1 MRHSIFSSSPKHM
14 TYEVVV
20 YIENDDY
27 SGYKAHLPQV
37 PYRYVELN
45 EVQQLA
51 IAVDCYWKMANEM
64 NPKTEKRWNSA
75 LTVCEAVR
83 MSAGLSQAAQGRL
96 PA

>member
-1 MRHSIFSSSPKHM
+1 M
-14 TYEVVV
+14 TCEVVV
-20 YIENDDY
+20 DIENDDY
-27 SGYKAHLPQV
+27 SGYKAQLPQG
-37 PYRYVELN
+37 PYKYDELN

-51 IAVDCYWKMANEM
+51 IAVDRYSKMANAMTAE
-64 NPKTEKRWNSA
+64 TEKRRNSA

>member
-1 MRHSIFSSSPKHM
+1 MD
-14 TYEVVV
+14 
-20 YIENDDY
+20 IENDDY
-27 SGYKAHLPQV
+27 SGYKAQLPRG
-37 PYRYVELN
+37 PYKYDELN

-51 IAVDCYWKMANEM
+51 IAVDCYSKMANAMTAE
-64 NPKTEKRWNSA
+64 TEKRRNSA